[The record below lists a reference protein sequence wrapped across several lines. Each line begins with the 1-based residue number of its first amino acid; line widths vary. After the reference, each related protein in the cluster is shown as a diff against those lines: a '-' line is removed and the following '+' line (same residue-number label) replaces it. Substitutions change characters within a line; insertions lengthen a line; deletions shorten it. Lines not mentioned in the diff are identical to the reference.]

1 MSCETL
7 RVPVA
12 WCVELS
18 RLSISISGVVLATRR
33 RHPRPLSLYHSLRS
47 PVGRPL
53 DTSFANNVINYSFA
67 WFRDADN
74 RPVRQTEGRD
84 SRSIRQPM
92 ERDSGSTYSWVSI
105 AAAASTPLCT
115 TVEPTSL
122 RVAAAEFYDDH
133 DLHRNPWLS
142 TTCNLCYKVMMR
154 AAWPFV
160 TYRAPHNAV
169 TWPVTQQ
176 ALLSHADH
184 VAANCNYRP
193 QIKFGDIMCDPR
205 VYFRA
210 REERNISVSL
220 NVQHKP
226 FLARDSI
233 YAIARSLLTPVRLSV
248 CPSVCPA
255 VCHTGGS
262 VKDGYS

>member
-1 MSCETL
+1 MYTAHAYDKLHAAHWRGSFWLTVRTL
-7 RVPVA
+7 NIRWYNVLYDTFGDN
-12 WCVELS
+12 C
-18 RLSISISGVVLATRR
+18 LATRWGFR
-33 RHPRPLSLYHSLRS
+33 WHGAWSWAASVYRSVASCWQRDGDTLAPLSLYHSLRS

-193 QIKFGDIMCDPR
+193 
-205 VYFRA
+205 
-210 REERNISVSL
+210 
-220 NVQHKP
+220 
-226 FLARDSI
+226 
-233 YAIARSLLTPVRLSV
+233 
-248 CPSVCPA
+248 
-255 VCHTGGS
+255 
-262 VKDGYS
+262 